1 MKNSLKG
8 LTLNKDIISNL
19 DLDKIK
25 GGLGES
31 HCCTTLNA
39 FNSCPP
45 PGRECY

>member
-8 LTLNKDIISNL
+8 LTLSKDVISN
-19 DLDKIK
+19 LDKIK
-25 GGLGES
+25 GGVAPGES
-31 HCCTTLNA
+31 HCCTTQNA